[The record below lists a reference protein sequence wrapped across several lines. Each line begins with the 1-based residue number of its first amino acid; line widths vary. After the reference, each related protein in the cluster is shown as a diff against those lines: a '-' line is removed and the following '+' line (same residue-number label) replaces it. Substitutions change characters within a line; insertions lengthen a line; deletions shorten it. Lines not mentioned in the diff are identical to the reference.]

1 MSTANTHVI
10 EANGLTR
17 HYQRGQIKA
26 LNGIDLTIPRGRI
39 VGLIG
44 PNGSGK
50 TTALKAILGLTPYR
64 GQLKVLG
71 LDPSKERGALMERV
85 CFIADVAT
93 LPRWA
98 KVNKI
103 IDWTEGLHPRFN
115 RELCLNYLSHSNVRL
130 DAKVGNLSRG
140 MVVQL
145 HLALV
150 MAIDAEILVLDEPT
164 LGLDLLFR
172 KQFYSNLINDYF
184 NAQRTI
190 IITTHQVEEVEHIL
204 TDLIFID
211 QGQLVLNAP
220 MDDVLNAYTEV
231 RVSPDQITQARAL
244 NPIYERQLFGQSVML
259 FKDQSMAEL
268 ASLGQTQAPT
278 VSDLFV
284 ALMSHSSTGTHS

>member
-1 MSTANTHVI
+1 MSSPDSNII
-10 EANGLTR
+10 EAIGLSR

-71 LDPSKERGALMERV
+71 LDPSRDRGALMDRV

-98 KVNKI
+98 KVHKI
-103 IDWTEGLHPRFN
+103 IDWTEGLHPKFN
-115 RELCLNYLSHSNVRL
+115 RDLCLNYLSHSNVRL

-211 QGQLVLNAP
+211 QGQLVLNAS
-220 MDDVLNAYTEV
+220 MDDVLSTYTEV
-231 RVSPDQITQARAL
+231 RVSPEQITQARAL
-244 NPIYERQLFGQSVML
+244 NPIYERQLLGQSVML
-259 FKDQSMAEL
+259 FKNHSSTEL
-268 ASLGQTQAPT
+268 AGLGQTQTPT

>member
-10 EANGLTR
+10 EASGLTR

>member
-1 MSTANTHVI
+1 MNTHVNNVI
-10 EANGLTR
+10 EAHGLSR

-26 LNGIDLTIPRGRI
+26 LDGIDLAIPQGRI

-50 TTALKAILGLTPYR
+50 TTALKAILGLTPYQ
-64 GQLKVLG
+64 GDLKVLG
-71 LDPSKERGALMERV
+71 LDPGHARDRLMERV

-98 KVNKI
+98 KVKQI
-103 IDWTEGLHPRFN
+103 IDWTEGLHPKFDR
-115 RELCLNYLSHSNVRL
+115 RVCLDYLSHSNVRL

-184 NAQRTI
+184 NANRTI
-190 IITTHQVEEVEHIL
+190 VITTHQVEEVEHIL

-211 QGQLVLNAP
+211 QGRLVLNAS
-220 MDDVLNAYTEV
+220 MDDVMNDYIEV
-231 RVSPDQITQARAL
+231 RVSPDDLAKARAL
-244 NPIYERQLFGQSVML
+244 SPIHERAVLGQTVML
-259 FKDQSMAEL
+259 FKNQPKEALSP
-268 ASLGQTQAPT
+268 LGPTQTPT

-284 ALMSHSSTGTHS
+284 ALMSQSRTEIKP

>member
-10 EANGLTR
+10 AASGLTR

-231 RVSPDQITQARAL
+231 RVSPDLITQARAL